1 MNIPLEYPKIP
12 LSFHAICART
22 SSDSCG
28 RPQNNKRVGSAG
40 SEGTGHWEGRP
51 LETVESWIFM
61 DFSNVFLKE
70 FLGFWTCWNRG
81 FFDVFVAPFAI
92 AACLSL
98 ASSFVLE
105 AVGSRLQPST
115 AGLVKI
121 LGMGSTATNKGM
133 KEMRDWL
140 HATRDLL
147 PQSSTTG
154 MITALMLEPARPRA
168 WFRRQQVSSS
178 ETYESDVRTV
188 VTETSETKQP
198 EWFRWDEMAE
208 VTGSQQAKRG
218 TRFLH

>member
-1 MNIPLEYPKIP
+1 MPSAPGLLPT
-12 LSFHAICART
+12 HADGLRTTSEWGARAARARGT
-22 SSDSCG
+22 GKDG
-28 RPQNNKRVGSAG
+28 LLKLWKVGFFEGFSG
-40 SEGTGHWEGRP
+40 SEHVEAEG
-51 LETVESWIFM
+51 
-61 DFSNVFLKE
+61 FLM
-70 FLGFWTCWNRG
+70 
-81 FFDVFVAPFAI
+81 FFCPRKASAT
-92 AACLSL
+92 CLSL

-105 AVGSRLQPST
+105 AVGSRLQRWST

-121 LGMGSTATNKGM
+121 LGMGSTATNKEM
-133 KEMRDWL
+133 KDMRDWL

-168 WFRRQQVSSS
+168 WFRRQQMSSS

-218 TRFLH
+218 TRFLHEWFVSEEK